1 MPSWCPN
8 CGRNVE
14 DDEKFCRQCGMP
26 QHLAGEEATTW
37 MLGPRPEPDRD
48 TAPVQPGP
56 TAPTIPPT
64 PAGYLAPNPA
74 PYHPPPYPIQY
85 QPPQPAVHSH
95 IALGDWLAGGW
106 QVYKENWSLMS
117 LATLFGAFLS
127 IASVGI
133 LAGPL
138 LMGMLQM
145 AFKTMRGER
154 PNMSD
159 LFNWQGRFLQAFVTF
174 LIFALVHLGL
184 TGLGNNSVHGL
195 LSLVVTPL
203 LTVMLGLTMSSIL
216 ERGLDVA
223 RAINDVGRVIFSRDA
238 LMWWVT
244 GLVFSA
250 ISFGGTI
257 ACGIGV
263 LVTLPWMISASAV
276 AYRDIFDIDDPN
288 RTLH

>member
-1 MPSWCPN
+1 
-8 CGRNVE
+8 
-14 DDEKFCRQCGMP
+14 MP
-26 QHLAGEEATTW
+26 QNLAGEEATTW
-37 MLGPRPEPDRD
+37 MLTPQPEPDRE

-56 TAPTIPPT
+56 TAPTTPPTGAAYIPPT
-64 PAGYLAPNPA
+64 PT
-74 PYHPPPYPIQY
+74 PYYPPPYPALY
-85 QPPQPAVHSH
+85 QPPPPAVHSH
-95 IALGDWLAGGW
+95 IALGDWLSGGW
-106 QVYKENWSLMS
+106 QIYKENAALMS
-117 LATLFGAFLS
+117 LATLLGGLLS

-138 LMGMLQM
+138 LMGMLRM

-154 PNMSD
+154 PNMGD

-184 TGLGNNSVHGL
+184 TGIGGNSLHGL
-195 LSLVVTPL
+195 LSLVVTPF

-216 ERGLDVA
+216 EGGLDVA
-223 RAINDVGRVIFSRDA
+223 RAINEVGRVIFSKDA

-263 LVTLPWMISASAV
+263 FVTLPWMIAASAV

>member
-1 MPSWCPN
+1 MPSWCPK
-8 CGRNVE
+8 CGRNIE
-14 DDEKFCRQCGMP
+14 EDEKFCRQCGMP
-26 QHLAGEEATTW
+26 QHLAGEEAATW
-37 MLGPRPEPDRD
+37 MLTPQPEPDRG

-56 TAPTIPPT
+56 TAPTAPPTGAAYIPPT
-64 PAGYLAPNPA
+64 PT
-74 PYHPPPYPIQY
+74 PYYPPPYPAPY
-85 QPPQPAVHSH
+85 QPPPPAVHSH
-95 IALGDWLAGGW
+95 IALGDWLSGGW
-106 QVYKENWSLMS
+106 QIYKENAALMS
-117 LATLFGAFLS
+117 LATVLGGLLS
-127 IASVGI
+127 VASVGI

-138 LMGMLQM
+138 LMGMLRM

-154 PNMSD
+154 PNMGD
-159 LFNWQGRFLQAFVTF
+159 LFSWQGRFLQAFVTF
-174 LIFALVHLGL
+174 LIFALVHVGL
-184 TGLGNNSVHGL
+184 TGLGGNSLHGL

-223 RAINDVGRVIFSRDA
+223 RAINEAARVIFSKDA
-238 LMWWVT
+238 VMWWVT

-263 LVTLPWMISASAV
+263 FVTLPWMIAASAV

>member
-1 MPSWCPN
+1 
-8 CGRNVE
+8 
-14 DDEKFCRQCGMP
+14 
-26 QHLAGEEATTW
+26 
-37 MLGPRPEPDRD
+37 
-48 TAPVQPGP
+48 
-56 TAPTIPPT
+56 
-64 PAGYLAPNPA
+64 
-74 PYHPPPYPIQY
+74 
-85 QPPQPAVHSH
+85 
-95 IALGDWLAGGW
+95 
-106 QVYKENWSLMS
+106 MS
-117 LATLFGAFLS
+117 LATVLGGLLS
-127 IASVGI
+127 VASVGI

-138 LMGMLQM
+138 LMGMLRM

-154 PNMSD
+154 PNMGD

-174 LIFALVHLGL
+174 LIFALVHVGL
-184 TGLGNNSVHGL
+184 TGLGGNSLHGL

-223 RAINDVGRVIFSRDA
+223 RAINEAARVIFSKDA
-238 LMWWVT
+238 VMWWVT

-263 LVTLPWMISASAV
+263 FVTLPWMIAASAV

>member
-1 MPSWCPN
+1 MPSWCPK
-8 CGRNVE
+8 CGRNIE
-14 DDEKFCRQCGMP
+14 EDEKFCRQCGMP
-26 QHLAGEEATTW
+26 QHLAGEEAATW
-37 MLGPRPEPDRD
+37 MLTPQPEPDRG

-56 TAPTIPPT
+56 TAPTAPPTRAAYIPPT
-64 PAGYLAPNPA
+64 PTPYYQPPFPA
-74 PYHPPPYPIQY
+74 PYQPPP
-85 QPPQPAVHSH
+85 PAVHSH
-95 IALGDWLAGGW
+95 IALGDWLSGGW
-106 QVYKENWSLMS
+106 QIYKENAALMS
-117 LATLFGAFLS
+117 LATVLGGLLS
-127 IASVGI
+127 VASVGI

-138 LMGMLQM
+138 LMGMLRM

-154 PNMSD
+154 PNMGD

-174 LIFALVHLGL
+174 LIFALVHVGL
-184 TGLGNNSVHGL
+184 TGLGGNSLHGL

-223 RAINDVGRVIFSRDA
+223 RAINEAARVIFSKDA
-238 LMWWVT
+238 VMWWVT

-263 LVTLPWMISASAV
+263 FVTLPWMIAASAV

>member
-1 MPSWCPN
+1 MPSWCPS

-14 DDEKFCRQCGMP
+14 EDEKFCRQCGMP
-26 QHLAGEEATTW
+26 QHLEGEDATTW
-37 MLGPRPEPDRD
+37 MLTPQPEPDRD
-48 TAPVQPGP
+48 TAPVHPGP
-56 TAPTIPPT
+56 TAPTTPPTGAAYIPPT
-64 PAGYLAPNPA
+64 PT
-74 PYHPPPYPIQY
+74 PYYPPPYPTQY
-85 QPPQPAVHSH
+85 QPPPPAVHSH

-106 QVYKENWSLMS
+106 QVYKENWALMS
-117 LATLFGAFLS
+117 LATLLGGLLS
-127 IASVGI
+127 VASIGI

-154 PNMSD
+154 PNMGD

-174 LIFALVHLGL
+174 LIFGLVHLGL
-184 TGLGNNSVHGL
+184 SGLGNNSVHGL
-195 LSLVVTPL
+195 LSLVVTPF
-203 LTVMLGLTMSSIL
+203 LTMMLGLTMSSIL

-223 RAINDVGRVIFSRDA
+223 RAINDVGRVIFTRDA

-250 ISFGGTI
+250 IAFGGTI

>member
-1 MPSWCPN
+1 MPGWCPN
-8 CGRNVE
+8 CGRNIE
-14 DDEKFCRQCGMP
+14 EDEKFCRQCGMP
-26 QHLAGEEATTW
+26 QHLAGEEAATW
-37 MLGPRPEPDRD
+37 VLTPQPEPDRE

-56 TAPTIPPT
+56 TAPTTPPTGAAYIPPT
-64 PAGYLAPNPA
+64 PY
-74 PYHPPPYPIQY
+74 YPPPYPTLY
-85 QPPQPAVHSH
+85 QPPPPAVHSH
-95 IALGDWLAGGW
+95 IALGDWLSGGW
-106 QVYKENWSLMS
+106 QIYKENWALMS
-117 LATLFGAFLS
+117 LATLFGGFLS
-127 IASVGI
+127 VATVGI

-138 LMGMLQM
+138 LMGMFRM

-154 PNMSD
+154 PNMGD
-159 LFNWQGRFLQAFVTF
+159 LFSWQGRFLQAFVTF

-184 TGLGNNSVHGL
+184 TGLGGNSLHGL

-223 RAINDVGRVIFSRDA
+223 RAINEAGRVIFSKDA

-263 LVTLPWMISASAV
+263 FVTLPWMISASAV

>member
-1 MPSWCPN
+1 
-8 CGRNVE
+8 
-14 DDEKFCRQCGMP
+14 MP

-37 MLGPRPEPDRD
+37 MLPPQPEPDRE
-48 TAPVQPGP
+48 TAPVQPVP

-64 PAGYLAPNPA
+64 GAAYIPPTPT
-74 PYHPPPYPIQY
+74 PYYPPPYPTQY
-85 QPPQPAVHSH
+85 QPPPPAVHSH

-106 QVYKENWSLMS
+106 QVYKENWALMS
-117 LATLFGAFLS
+117 LATLLGGLLS
-127 IASVGI
+127 TVTGGI

-138 LMGMLQM
+138 LMGMFRM

-154 PNMSD
+154 PEIGD
-159 LFNWQGRFLQAFVTF
+159 LFDWKGRFLQAFVTF

-184 TGLGNNSVHGL
+184 TGLGSNSVHGL

-203 LTVMLGLTMSSIL
+203 LTMMLGLTMSSIL
-216 ERGLDVA
+216 ERGVDVA
-223 RAINDVGRVIFSRDA
+223 RGINEVGRVIFSKDA

-250 ISFGGTI
+250 ISFGGFF
-257 ACGIGV
+257 ACIIGL
-263 LVTLPWMISASAV
+263 LVTMPWMISATAV
-276 AYRDIFDIDDPN
+276 AYRDVFDIDDPN

>member
-1 MPSWCPN
+1 MPSWCPK
-8 CGRNVE
+8 CGRNIE
-14 DDEKFCRQCGMP
+14 EDEKFCRQCGMP
-26 QHLAGEEATTW
+26 QHLAGEEAATW
-37 MLGPRPEPDRD
+37 MLTPQPEPDRG
-48 TAPVQPGP
+48 TAPVQAGP
-56 TAPTIPPT
+56 TAPTAPPTGAAYIPPT
-64 PAGYLAPNPA
+64 PT
-74 PYHPPPYPIQY
+74 PYYPPPYPAPY
-85 QPPQPAVHSH
+85 QPPPPAVHSH
-95 IALGDWLAGGW
+95 IALGDWLSGGW
-106 QVYKENWSLMS
+106 QIYKENAALMS
-117 LATLFGAFLS
+117 LATVLGGLLS
-127 IASVGI
+127 VASVGI

-154 PNMSD
+154 PNMGD
-159 LFNWQGRFLQAFVTF
+159 LFSWQGRFLQAFVTF
-174 LIFALVHLGL
+174 LIFALVHVGL
-184 TGLGNNSVHGL
+184 TGLGGNSLHGL

-223 RAINDVGRVIFSRDA
+223 RAINEAARVIFSKDA
-238 LMWWVT
+238 VMWWVT

-263 LVTLPWMISASAV
+263 FVTLPWMIAASAV